1 MRKIT
6 AVIVSILAVAAILW
20 LGAGWRQNSIRD
32 SAFEQTV
39 IGDTEAQVLGRFG
52 PPDYVEP
59 IGDPYLR
66 YTGAPCEAPCQSR
79 LWWEDAILPGI
90 GAWSVEL
97 GADHR
102 VVHTARWVSP

>member
-1 MRKIT
+1 MRKIM
-6 AVIVSILAVAAILW
+6 AVIVSIVAGAAILW
-20 LGAGWRQNSIRD
+20 LGAGWRQNSTRN
-32 SAFEQTV
+32 SAFEQTT
-39 IGDTEAQVLGRFG
+39 IGGTETQVLGRFG

-59 IGDPYLR
+59 TGQPYLR

-79 LWWEDAILPGI
+79 LWWEDAFLPGI

-97 GADHR
+97 GADRR

>member
-6 AVIVSILAVAAILW
+6 AVIVSVLAVAAILW
-20 LGAGWRQNSIRD
+20 LGASWRQNSIRD
-32 SAFEQTV
+32 SVFEQTV

>member
-6 AVIVSILAVAAILW
+6 AIIVSVLAVTAILW
-20 LGAGWRQNSIRD
+20 LGTGWRQNSTRD
-32 SAFEQTV
+32 SAFEQTA
-39 IGDTEAQVLGRFG
+39 IGDTETQVLGRFRT
-52 PPDYVEP
+52 PDYVEP
-59 IGDPYLR
+59 TGQPYLR
-66 YTGAPCEAPCQSR
+66 YTGALCVAPCHSR

-97 GADHR
+97 GADRR

>member
-1 MRKIT
+1 MRKII
-6 AVIVSILAVAAILW
+6 AVIVSVAAAATILW
-20 LGAGWRQNSIRD
+20 LGAGWRQNSTRD
-32 SAFEQTV
+32 SAFEQTA
-39 IGDTEAQVLGRFG
+39 IGDAEAQVLMRFG

-59 IGDPYLR
+59 SRQPYLR

-97 GADHR
+97 GADRR
-102 VVHTARWVSP
+102 VVNTARWVSP